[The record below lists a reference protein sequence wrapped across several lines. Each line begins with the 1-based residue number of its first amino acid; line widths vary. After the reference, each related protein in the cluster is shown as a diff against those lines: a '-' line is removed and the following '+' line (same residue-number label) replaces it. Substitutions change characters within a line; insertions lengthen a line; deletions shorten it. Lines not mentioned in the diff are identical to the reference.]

1 MISDG
6 SLSLFFFG
14 DLWKLRRIRPHEWVA
29 SDGAVSI
36 TVARITGSMPVWS
49 VYLAAAS
56 VLGIG
61 EHRVLRR
68 AIAIADE
75 DFRADK
81 MTHAQIARCESTP

>member
-1 MISDG
+1 MTSDG

-36 TVARITGSMPVWS
+36 TVVRITGSMPAWS
-49 VYLAAAS
+49 VYLVAGS
-56 VLGIG
+56 VLGTG

-68 AIAIADE
+68 ACAAAEE
-75 DFRADK
+75 DFLADK
-81 MTHAQIARCESTP
+81 SRYMHARSEATP